1 MMERER
7 LVLPETTERPD
18 LAQGSLQ
25 FIGTATVLLR
35 YAGFTIL
42 TDPNFLH
49 RGDHV
54 HLGYGLKSRR
64 LTNPAME
71 LENLPALDLVLLSH
85 MHEDHF
91 DRLVERRLDRSVPIV
106 TTRAAAAE
114 LRGKG
119 FQATHGLNRWE
130 SLTVTKGDMRL
141 RITAMPGTHAPGI
154 LSSFLPPVMGSML
167 EFQNGPTS
175 TLYRVYISGDT
186 LLYDDLK
193 EIPRRY
199 PDINLGLFHLGGTRV
214 MGLMVTM
221 DANQGIGAIRLI
233 RPRMAIPIHY
243 NDYTVFN
250 SKLEDF
256 MKAVKN
262 AGLENKVHYLH
273 HGETYN
279 FNVQR

>member
-7 LVLPETTERPD
+7 LVLPETAERPD

-91 DRLVERRLDRSVPIV
+91 DRLVERKLDKAVPIV
-106 TTRAAAAE
+106 TTRTAAAE

-119 FQATHGLNRWE
+119 FRATHGLNRWE
-130 SLTVTKGDMRL
+130 SLAVTKGDMRL

-167 EFQNGPTS
+167 EFQNGPAS
-175 TLYRVYISGDT
+175 TLYRIYISGDT

-193 EIPRRY
+193 DIPRRY

-221 DANQGIGAIRLI
+221 DANQGVGAIRLI
-233 RPRMAIPIHY
+233 RPQMAIPIHY

-279 FNVQR
+279 FNV